1 MLVFEQLLRFFI
13 LRWYI
18 WTKTVFPIV
27 IVGLPMTSP
36 YFCGHSRCP
45 PNKKPL
51 RSWEP
56 WWAPHWQRGHKY
68 LALARRVFSC
78 QAYHGQ
84 NMVGLWSTPMW
95 ILGWGYP
102 NTTDWNKTSKGT
114 IRLSSKSLALC
125 QMRSAQKNSEE
136 IRNEIVSK
144 DSKQIQHVL
153 DLKKTWS
160 FVDLLGWGSPQKR
173 CSKISDRINL
183 TNKIRN
189 NHFLL
194 IKLARSIFV
203 LLKFP
208 ILIGHIQSSVQSQLP
223 VEWSVKSQFVSWDL
237 HHDLLISWLSWSI
250 FASPPCSLTM
260 SGLVWLLVQNHYSN
274 TWQTNDHCWL
284 VSKNSRIIWSC
295 WSG

>member
-1 MLVFEQLLRFFI
+1 MKLYPKIRSKFNMFG
-13 LRWYI
+13 I
-18 WTKTVFPIV
+18 WKKH
-27 IVGLPMTSP
+27 
-36 YFCGHSRCP
+36 GHSWIC
-45 PNKKPL
+45 
-51 RSWEP
+51 S
-56 WWAPHWQRGHKY
+56 
-68 LALARRVFSC
+68 
-78 QAYHGQ
+78 
-84 NMVGLWSTPMW
+84 VGGP
-95 ILGWGYP
+95 
-102 NTTDWNKTSKGT
+102 
-114 IRLSSKSLALC
+114 
-125 QMRSAQKNSEE
+125 
-136 IRNEIVSK
+136 
-144 DSKQIQHVL
+144 
-153 DLKKTWS
+153 
-160 FVDLLGWGSPQKR
+160 PQKR

-250 FASPPCSLTM
+250 FASPPCSLTI
-260 SGLVWLLVQNHYSN
+260 SGLVWLLVQNHYNN